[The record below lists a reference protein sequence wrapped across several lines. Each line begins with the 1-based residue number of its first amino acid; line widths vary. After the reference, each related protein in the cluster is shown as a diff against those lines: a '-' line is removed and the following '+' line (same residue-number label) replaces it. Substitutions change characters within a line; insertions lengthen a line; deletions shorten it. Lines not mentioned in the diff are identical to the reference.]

1 MINSEC
7 NMSQEGILSNL
18 AKGLE
23 NEQKAMDLCSELLTL
38 VDNEEDKEDLKKIIS
53 DEARHIKIT
62 ENLIKIVKEDY
73 RRV

>member
-1 MINSEC
+1 
-7 NMSQEGILSNL
+7 MSQEGILSNL